1 MDLLAE
7 LAKLNLNSAL
17 LAGVKT
23 LVDEAHSKD
32 LKIQKLATTCDL
44 EVLKNRELTTARDLE
59 VLKNQKLT
67 LELAHL
73 KRLRFGVKSEALT
86 AEQKS
91 LFEDDTDQDLAAI
104 EAELETPVPETK
116 PRTPRIRAGRQP
128 LPEHLERI
136 EVRHEPET
144 CTCGQC
150 QSNLVKIGEDIS
162 EQLDIEPARF
172 FVIRHIRPQYACRSC
187 ETVTAAP
194 VEAAVIDGGMA
205 APGLLA
211 WVATSKYLDH
221 LPLYR
226 LEQIAARQQVTLAR
240 STLSEWIG
248 RIGFALEPLA
258 NRLAELL
265 RERAS
270 LHADETPVQQLD
282 PGKGKTKR
290 AYLWAYRS
298 NDLDGGPP
306 MVIFD
311 YQTSRSGK
319 HAADFLKDWRGTLM
333 VDDYSGYKALFAAGL
348 AEQACWAHARR
359 KFFDLDASTP
369 KGHPVAAEILSRIA
383 RLYEIEAQARESEP
397 EERKALRKKEAIPE
411 LQQLHE
417 RLTQIRQTA
426 APGYGLAKACDY
438 LLRRWESFARYAETG
453 DLPIDNNP
461 VENAIRPIALGKKN
475 WLFAGSERAGKR
487 AAAIQSLLAT
497 AKLNGTEPAA
507 WLKSTLEKLPT
518 CLNSQIDELLPIKR

>member
-1 MDLLAE
+1 MDLLTE
-7 LAKLNLNSAL
+7 LAKLNPDPAL
-17 LAGVKT
+17 LAKAQDMVNQANRAS
-23 LVDEAHSKD
+23 L
-32 LKIQKLATTCDL
+32 L
-44 EVLKNRELTTARDLE
+44 E
-59 VLKNQKLT
+59 LKNQKLT

-73 KRLRFGVKSEALT
+73 KRLRFGIKSEALT
-86 AEQKS
+86 AEQRS
-91 LFEDDTDQDLAAI
+91 LFDDDTDQDLAAI
-104 EAELETPVPETK
+104 EAELETPVPETQ

-136 EVRHEPET
+136 EVRHEPES

-150 QSNLVKIGEDIS
+150 QSDLVKIGEDIS

-172 FVIRHIRPQYACRSC
+172 FVIRHIRPQYACRQC
-187 ETVTAAP
+187 ETVAAAP
-194 VEAAVIDGGMA
+194 VDPAVIDGGMA

-226 LEQIAARQQVTLAR
+226 LEQIAARQDVTLVR

-282 PGKGKTKR
+282 PGKGKTRR

-298 NDLDGGPP
+298 NDLEGGPP
-306 MVIFD
+306 IVVFD

-319 HAADFLKDWRGTLM
+319 HAAAFLEGWQGTLM
-333 VDDYSGYKALFAAGL
+333 VDDYSGYKALFGTGVT
-348 AEQACWAHARR
+348 EQACWAHARR
-359 KFFDLDASTP
+359 KFFDLDHGTP
-369 KGHPVAAEILSRIA
+369 GGHPVAAEILARIG
-383 RLYEIEAQARESEP
+383 RLYEIEVQAKAADQETQRCLRMERAQ
-397 EERKALRKKEAIPE
+397 PE
-411 LQQLHE
+411 LQALHD
-417 RLTQIRQTA
+417 RLSEIRQRA

-438 LLRRWESFARYAETG
+438 LLRRWPSFTRYAETG

-461 VENAIRPIALGKKN
+461 VENAIRPIAIGKKN
-475 WLFAGSERAGKR
+475 WLFAGSERAGHR

-497 AKLNGTEPAA
+497 AKLNGLEPAA

-518 CLNSQIDELLPIKR
+518 CLNSRIDELLPIKR

>member
-1 MDLLAE
+1 MDFLAE
-7 LAKLNLNSAL
+7 LAKLNLDPAL
-17 LAGVKT
+17 MT
-23 LVDEAHSKD
+23 
-32 LKIQKLATTCDL
+32 Q
-44 EVLKNRELTTARDLE
+44 ARDLVSQAAE
-59 VLKNQKLT
+59 ASARQTELQAKELKIQKLT
-67 LELAHL
+67 LELAHY

-86 AEQKS
+86 AEQRN

-104 EAELETPVPETK
+104 EAELETPALETR

-136 EVRHEPET
+136 EVRHEPES

-150 QSNLVKIGEDIS
+150 QSALVKIGEDIS

-172 FVIRHIRPQYACRSC
+172 FVIRHIRPQYSCRSC
-187 ETVTAAP
+187 ETVTAAAVDP
-194 VEAAVIDGGMA
+194 AVIDGGMA

-226 LEQIAARQQVTLAR
+226 LEQIAKRQDVTLAR

-248 RIGFALEPLA
+248 RIGFALQPLA
-258 NRLAELL
+258 DRLAQLL
-265 RERAS
+265 QQRHS

-282 PGKGKTKR
+282 PGKGKTQR

-298 NDLDGGPP
+298 NDLDSGPP
-306 MVIFD
+306 MVVFD
-311 YQTSRSGK
+311 YQTSRSGR
-319 HAADFLKDWRGTLM
+319 HAAAFLEGWQGTLM

-359 KFFDLDASTP
+359 KFFDLGSGTP
-369 KGHPVAAEILSRIA
+369 KGHPVAAEMLSRIA
-383 RLYEIEAQARESEP
+383 RLYEIETQAKGYIP
-397 EERKALRKKEAIPE
+397 EARKALRKTQAIPE

-417 RLTQIRQTA
+417 RLAQIRQQA

-438 LLRRWESFARYAETG
+438 LLRRWPSFTRYAQTG

-461 VENAIRPIALGKKN
+461 VENAIRPIALGKN
-475 WLFAGSERAGKR
+475 YPCSTIMQAERRRACAS
-487 AAAIQSLLAT
+487 AAAHVHRFA
-497 AKLNGTEPAA
+497 
-507 WLKSTLEKLPT
+507 
-518 CLNSQIDELLPIKR
+518 

>member
-1 MDLLAE
+1 MPVD
-7 LAKLNLNSAL
+7 
-17 LAGVKT
+17 AG
-23 LVDEAHSKD
+23 
-32 LKIQKLATTCDL
+32 
-44 EVLKNRELTTARDLE
+44 
-59 VLKNQKLT
+59 
-67 LELAHL
+67 
-73 KRLRFGVKSEALT
+73 
-86 AEQKS
+86 
-91 LFEDDTDQDLAAI
+91 
-104 EAELETPVPETK
+104 
-116 PRTPRIRAGRQP
+116 
-128 LPEHLERI
+128 
-136 EVRHEPET
+136 
-144 CTCGQC
+144 
-150 QSNLVKIGEDIS
+150 KIGEDIS

-172 FVIRHIRPQYACRSC
+172 FVLKHIRPQYACRNC
-187 ETVTAAP
+187 ETVTTAP
-194 VEAAVIDGGMA
+194 VDPAVIDGGMA

-248 RIGFALEPLA
+248 RIGFALQPLA
-258 NRLAELL
+258 DRLAELL
-265 RERAS
+265 HQRQS

-306 MVIFD
+306 IAVFD

-319 HAADFLKDWRGTLM
+319 HAAAFLEGWQGTLM

-359 KFFDLDASTP
+359 KLFDLDSATP
-369 KGHPVAAEILSRIA
+369 KGHPVAADILARIG
-383 RLYEIEAQARESEP
+383 RLYEIETQAKGHTP
-397 EERKALRKKEAIPE
+397 EERKALREQEAIPE

-417 RLTQIRQTA
+417 RLTTIRQTA

-438 LLRRWESFARYAETG
+438 LLRRWPSFTRYAQTG

-461 VENAIRPIALGKKN
+461 AENAIRPFVVGRKA
-475 WLFAGSERAGKR
+475 WLFSDTQAGARAS
-487 AAAIQSLLAT
+487 ALIYSLVET
-497 AKLNGTEPAA
+497 AKANNVEPYL
-507 WLKSTLEKLPT
+507 WLRHVLRALPT
-518 CLNSQIDELLPIKR
+518 ATTVEHFEALLPWNLKAEHLITA